1 MTNPPEEMYDY
12 EEWATKAL
20 LLVAGLVLGG
30 IALNVL
36 GVDNPLT
43 DFLYEYY
50 LDPVLSE
57 SSGDAGYNMANT
69 MTYAIVL
76 ALFAVALSA
85 WLRRLGLDHSDA
97 MILALIPYVFW
108 AALGE
113 VVEDAS
119 MFDNSLAPYF
129 VSPGIHF
136 QTAAW
141 VVIAG
146 ALGYRIA
153 NDESASGDEALSRV
167 DGAATVLILV
177 QIGIYY
183 SSVQAGSVTSSVGF
197 ENTAMLACLLTALL
211 LPSLISNRYLAG
223 FTLIQRC
230 VFLVGLGGSIVLL
243 GPILSFGMSN
253 PDQVILWPLAV
264 VIGVPAVLAYQMH
277 QTGLPAAE
285 ELAEHGFAAGILPPG
300 MTEEQ
305 YDELESSDKDL
316 IESLRRKAVLAS
328 PVVSLAVAGQL
339 LDGLATGIGI
349 EAFRY
354 SEKHVVSQWTIDAGL
369 WANEKLG
376 IEHFLLDEGVWLFTL
391 VKLTLGG
398 LIWYFFAIANF
409 EHRQQHLRLLIAM
422 AILTVGM
429 APGLRDV
436 GRLAI
441 GV

>member
-1 MTNPPEEMYDY
+1 MNPLDELYDY

-20 LLVAGLVLGG
+20 LLVTGLLFVGM
-30 IALNVL
+30 ALNL
-36 GVDNPLT
+36 LNVDNPLT

-57 SSGDAGYNMANT
+57 SSGDAGYNVANT
-69 MTYAIVL
+69 LTYAIVL
-76 ALFAVALSA
+76 ALFAVVLSA
-85 WLRRLGLDHSDA
+85 WLRRMGLDHSDV
-97 MILALIPYVFW
+97 MILALLPYVFW

-119 MFDNSLAPYF
+119 MFDDSLAPYF

-141 VVIAG
+141 VIIAG

-153 NDESASGDEALSRV
+153 NDKSASGDEALSRV

-183 SSVQAGSVTSSVGF
+183 SSVQAGSVVSSEGF
-197 ENTAMLACLLTALL
+197 DNTAMPVCLLAALL
-211 LPSLISNRYLAG
+211 LPTLISDRHLAG

-230 VFLVGLGGSIVLL
+230 VFLVGLGGSIALL
-243 GPILSFGMSN
+243 GPILAFGISN

-264 VIGVPAVLAYQMH
+264 VIGAPAILAYQMH

-285 ELAEHGFAAGILPPG
+285 ELAEHGFVAGILPPG
-300 MTEEQ
+300 MTE
-305 YDELESSDKDL
+305 DEYNDLKSADKDL
-316 IESLRRKAVLAS
+316 IEGLRNKAVMAS
-328 PVVSLAVAGQL
+328 PVVFLAVAGQL

-349 EAFRY
+349 EAFGY
-354 SEKHVVSQWTIDAGL
+354 YEKHVFSAAI
-369 WANEKLG
+369 
-376 IEHFLLDEGVWLFTL
+376 IEFFGSAYGFSV
-391 VKLTLGG
+391 VKLALGG

>member
-1 MTNPPEEMYDY
+1 MNPLDELYDY

-20 LLVAGLVLGG
+20 LLVTGLLFVGM
-30 IALNVL
+30 ALNL
-36 GVDNPLT
+36 LNVDNPLT

-57 SSGDAGYNMANT
+57 SSGDAGYNVANT
-69 MTYAIVL
+69 LTYAIVL

-85 WLRRLGLDHSDA
+85 WLRRMGLDHSDV
-97 MILALIPYVFW
+97 MILALLPYVFW
-108 AALGE
+108 AVLGE

-119 MFDNSLAPYF
+119 MFDDSLAPYF

-141 VVIAG
+141 VIIAG

-153 NDESASGDEALSRV
+153 NDKSASGDEALSRV
-167 DGAATVLILV
+167 DGAATILILV

-183 SSVQAGSVTSSVGF
+183 SSVQAGSVTSSEGF
-197 ENTAMLACLLTALL
+197 DNTAMPICLLAALL
-211 LPSLISNRYLAG
+211 LPTLISDRHLAG

-230 VFLVGLGGSIVLL
+230 VFLVGLGGSIALL
-243 GPILSFGMSN
+243 GPILAFGISN

-264 VIGVPAVLAYQMH
+264 VIGAPAILAYQMH

-285 ELAEHGFAAGILPPG
+285 ELAEHGFVAGILPPG
-300 MTEEQ
+300 MTE
-305 YDELESSDKDL
+305 DEYNDLKSADKDL
-316 IESLRRKAVLAS
+316 IEGLRNKAVMAS
-328 PVVSLAVAGQL
+328 PVVFLAVAGQL

-349 EAFRY
+349 EAFGY
-354 SEKHVVSQWTIDAGL
+354 YEKHVFSAAI
-369 WANEKLG
+369 
-376 IEHFLLDEGVWLFTL
+376 IEFFGSAYGFSV
-391 VKLTLGG
+391 VKLALGG

>member
-1 MTNPPEEMYDY
+1 MNPLDELYDY

-20 LLVAGLVLGG
+20 LLVTGLLFVGM
-30 IALNVL
+30 ALNL
-36 GVDNPLT
+36 LNVDNPLT

-57 SSGDAGYNMANT
+57 SSGDAGYNVANT
-69 MTYAIVL
+69 LTYAIVL
-76 ALFAVALSA
+76 ALFAVVLSA
-85 WLRRLGLDHSDA
+85 WLRRMGLDHSDV
-97 MILALIPYVFW
+97 MILALLPYVFW
-108 AALGE
+108 AVLGE

-119 MFDNSLAPYF
+119 MFDDSLAPYF

-141 VVIAG
+141 VIIAG

-153 NDESASGDEALSRV
+153 NDKSASGDEALSRV
-167 DGAATVLILV
+167 DGAATILILV

-183 SSVQAGSVTSSVGF
+183 SSVQAGSVASSEGF
-197 ENTAMLACLLTALL
+197 DNTAMPVCLLAALL
-211 LPSLISNRYLAG
+211 LPTLISDRHLAG

-230 VFLVGLGGSIVLL
+230 VFLVGLGGSIALL
-243 GPILSFGMSN
+243 GPILAFGISN

-264 VIGVPAVLAYQMH
+264 VIGAPAILAYQMH

-285 ELAEHGFAAGILPPG
+285 ELAEHGFVAGILPPG
-300 MTEEQ
+300 MTE
-305 YDELESSDKDL
+305 DEYNDLKSADKDL
-316 IESLRRKAVLAS
+316 IEGLRNKAVMAS
-328 PVVSLAVAGQL
+328 PVVFLAVAGQL

-349 EAFRY
+349 EAFGY
-354 SEKHVVSQWTIDAGL
+354 YEKHVFSAAI
-369 WANEKLG
+369 
-376 IEHFLLDEGVWLFTL
+376 IEFFGSAYGFSV
-391 VKLTLGG
+391 VKLALGG

>member
-1 MTNPPEEMYDY
+1 MNPLDELYDY

-20 LLVAGLVLGG
+20 LLVTGLLFVGM
-30 IALNVL
+30 ALNL
-36 GVDNPLT
+36 LNVDNPLT

-57 SSGDAGYNMANT
+57 SSGDAGYNVANT
-69 MTYAIVL
+69 LPYAIVL
-76 ALFAVALSA
+76 ALFAVVLSA
-85 WLRRLGLDHSDA
+85 WLRRMGLDHSDV
-97 MILALIPYVFW
+97 MILALLPYVFW
-108 AALGE
+108 AVLGE

-119 MFDNSLAPYF
+119 MFDDSLAPYF

-141 VVIAG
+141 VIIAG

-153 NDESASGDEALSRV
+153 NDKSASGDEAMSRV
-167 DGAATVLILV
+167 DGAATILILV

-183 SSVQAGSVTSSVGF
+183 SSVQAGSVTSSEGF
-197 ENTAMLACLLTALL
+197 DNTAMPVCLLAALL
-211 LPSLISNRYLAG
+211 LPTLISDRHLAG

-230 VFLVGLGGSIVLL
+230 VFLVGLGGSIALL
-243 GPILSFGMSN
+243 GPILAFGISN

-264 VIGVPAVLAYQMH
+264 VIGAPAILAYQMH

-285 ELAEHGFAAGILPPG
+285 ELAEHGFVAGILPPG
-300 MTEEQ
+300 MTE
-305 YDELESSDKDL
+305 DEYHDLESAEKDL
-316 IESLRRKAVLAS
+316 IESLRNKAVMAS
-328 PVVSLAVAGQL
+328 PVVSLAVVGQL

-349 EAFRY
+349 EAFGY
-354 SEKHVVSQWTIDAGL
+354 YEKHVLSAKI
-369 WANEKLG
+369 
-376 IEHFLLDEGVWLFTL
+376 IELFGSAYGFSV
-391 VKLTLGG
+391 VKLALGG

>member
-1 MTNPPEEMYDY
+1 MNPLDELYDY

-20 LLVAGLVLGG
+20 LLVTGLLFAGM
-30 IALNVL
+30 ALNL
-36 GVDNPLT
+36 LNVDNPLT

-57 SSGDAGYNMANT
+57 SSGDAGYNVANT
-69 MTYAIVL
+69 LTYAIVL

-97 MILALIPYVFW
+97 MILALLPYVFW
-108 AALGE
+108 AVLGA

-119 MFDNSLAPYF
+119 MFDDSLAPYF
-129 VSPGIHF
+129 VSPGSHF

-146 ALGYRIA
+146 AFGYRIA

-167 DGAATVLILV
+167 DGAATILILT
-177 QIGIYY
+177 QIVIYY
-183 SSVQAGSVTSSVGF
+183 SSIQAGTVASSERF
-197 ENTAMLACLLTALL
+197 DNTAMLVCLLVALL
-211 LPSLISNRYLAG
+211 LPTLMSDKHLEG

-230 VFLVGLGGSIVLL
+230 VFLVGLGGSIAFL
-243 GPILSFGMSN
+243 GPLLSFGISN
-253 PDQVILWPLAV
+253 PDQVTLWPLAV
-264 VIGVPAVLAYQMH
+264 VIGAPAVLAYHMH

-285 ELAEHGFAAGILPPG
+285 ELAEHGFVAGILPPG
-300 MTEEQ
+300 MTE
-305 YDELESSDKDL
+305 DEYNDLKSADKDL
-316 IESLRRKAVLAS
+316 IESLRNKAVMAS
-328 PVVSLAVAGQL
+328 PVVFLAVAGQL

-349 EAFRY
+349 EAFGY
-354 SEKHVVSQWTIDAGL
+354 YEKHVFSAKI
-369 WANEKLG
+369 
-376 IEHFLLDEGVWLFTL
+376 IEFFGSAYGFSV
-391 VKLTLGG
+391 VKLALGG
-398 LIWYFFAIANF
+398 LIWLIFAWVNF
-409 EHRQQHLRLLIAM
+409 EHRQQHFRLLLGMAM
-422 AILTVGM
+422 LTVGM

>member
-1 MTNPPEEMYDY
+1 MNPLDELYDY

-20 LLVAGLVLGG
+20 LLVTGLLFAGM
-30 IALNVL
+30 ALNL
-36 GVDNPLT
+36 LNVDNPLT

-57 SSGDAGYNMANT
+57 SSGDAGYNVANT
-69 MTYAIVL
+69 LTYAIVL

-85 WLRRLGLDHSDA
+85 WLRRMGLDHSDV
-97 MILALIPYVFW
+97 MILALLPYVFW
-108 AALGE
+108 AVLGE

-119 MFDNSLAPYF
+119 MFDDSLAPYF

-146 ALGYRIA
+146 AFGYRIA

-167 DGAATVLILV
+167 DGAATILILT
-177 QIGIYY
+177 QIVIYY
-183 SSVQAGSVTSSVGF
+183 SSIQAGTVASSEGF
-197 ENTAMLACLLTALL
+197 DNTAMLVCLLVALL
-211 LPSLISNRYLAG
+211 LPTLMSDKHLEG

-230 VFLVGLGGSIVLL
+230 VFLVGLGGSIAFL
-243 GPILSFGMSN
+243 GPLLSFGISN
-253 PDQVILWPLAV
+253 PDQVTLWPLAV
-264 VIGVPAVLAYQMH
+264 VIGAPAVLAYHMH

-285 ELAEHGFAAGILPPG
+285 ELAEHGFVAGILPPG
-300 MTEEQ
+300 MTE
-305 YDELESSDKDL
+305 DEYNDLKSADKDL
-316 IESLRRKAVLAS
+316 IESLRNKAVMAS
-328 PVVSLAVAGQL
+328 PVVFLAVAGQL

-349 EAFRY
+349 EAFGY
-354 SEKHVVSQWTIDAGL
+354 YEKHVFSAEI
-369 WANEKLG
+369 
-376 IEHFLLDEGVWLFTL
+376 IEFFGSAYGFSV
-391 VKLTLGG
+391 VKLALGG
-398 LIWYFFAIANF
+398 LIWLIFAWVNF
-409 EHRQQHLRLLIAM
+409 EHRQQHFRLLLGMAM
-422 AILTVGM
+422 LTVGM

>member
-1 MTNPPEEMYDY
+1 MSNPLEEMYDY

-20 LLVAGLVLGG
+20 LLVAGLVFSGV
-30 IALNVL
+30 ALNFLSVE
-36 GVDNPLT
+36 NPLT

-50 LDPVLSE
+50 LNPVLNE
-57 SSGDAGYNMANT
+57 SSNDAGYNLANT
-69 MTYAIVL
+69 LTYAIVL
-76 ALFAVALSA
+76 ALFAVALAA
-85 WLRRLGLDHSDA
+85 WLRHLGIDHSDA
-97 MILALIPYVFW
+97 MILALLPYVFW

-119 MFDNSLAPYF
+119 MFDSSLEPYF

-146 ALGYRIA
+146 AFGYLISHS
-153 NDESASGDEALSRV
+153 DSKSEEDMISKV
-167 DGAATVLILV
+167 DSAATILILA
-177 QIGIYY
+177 QIVIYY
-183 SSVQAGSVTSSVGF
+183 TSIDAGSVTSSTGF
-197 ENTAMLACLLTALL
+197 DDTAMLVCFITALL
-211 LPSLISNRYLAG
+211 VPALIINRPLFG
-223 FTLIQRC
+223 FTLVQRC
-230 VFLVGLGGSIVLL
+230 VFIVGLGGSIALL
-243 GPILSFGMSN
+243 GPLLSFGISN
-253 PDQVILWPLAV
+253 PNQVTLWPLAV
-264 VIGVPAVLAYQMH
+264 VIGAPAVLAYQMH
-277 QTGLPAAE
+277 QTGLPAAS
-285 ELAEHGFAAGILPPG
+285 ELAEHGFVAGILPPG

-305 YDELESSDKDL
+305 YENLESSDKNL
-316 IESLRRKAVLAS
+316 IESLRKKAVLAS

-349 EAFRY
+349 EAFGY
-354 SEKHVVSQWTIDAGL
+354 SEKHLFSAEI
-369 WANEKLG
+369 
-376 IEHFLLDEGVWLFTL
+376 IEFFGNAYGFTV
-391 VKLTLGG
+391 VKLALGG

-409 EHRQQHLRLLIAM
+409 EHRQQHLRILIAM